1 MDDTVIKTLQAEF
14 HRLNAACNEI
24 QALVNAEQ
32 ITSSEA
38 VFTDV
43 TRTEVL
49 GPMRAKIRD
58 YASQLLPLAKER
70 TRIAQTLNGKTG
82 PAPT

>member
-1 MDDTVIKTLQAEF
+1 MDDMVIKTLQAEF

-24 QALVNAEQ
+24 QELVNAEQ
-32 ITSSEA
+32 LKCSEA

-49 GPMRAKIRD
+49 GPMRAAIRG
-58 YASQLLPLAKER
+58 YAAELLTLAKER
-70 TRIAQTLNGKTG
+70 TGLVQVLNGKTG